1 LEEGLVR
8 WCIFCAQTR
17 QRFAAILAVWLRVGA
32 DIKTGVDVVKLGI
45 DVVPSSV
52 LKCLLY
58 CGGT

>member
-1 LEEGLVR
+1 
-8 WCIFCAQTR
+8 
-17 QRFAAILAVWLRVGA
+17 LRVGA
-32 DIKTGVDVVKLGI
+32 DIKNGVDVVKFGI

>member
-1 LEEGLVR
+1 M
-8 WCIFCAQTR
+8 
-17 QRFAAILAVWLRVGA
+17 ILAVWSRVGA
-32 DIKTGVDVVKLGI
+32 DVKTGVDVVEAGI